1 MSYDDDIENILG
13 GGTAKPDPH
22 AALKHVPSR
31 RQRRAAAEL
40 TKRTSAKAEG
50 PSTDLVGT
58 RKGVSVNW
66 LSQVFKMTPENVR
79 RRLADCPPVA
89 VDGKANKYDVKDAA
103 EYLVDPKIDLDRYL
117 KDMKSSDLPASL
129 QKEIWDARLKRQ
141 KWEVQAGEL
150 WHTSDVLAVLS
161 STFGIIKSSVQLWPD
176 TVERQTGITDAQ
188 RELLI
193 KLGDTLQNEV
203 HQGLLGAAKERNTKP
218 SLFSIDEDEEDDDL
232 EDVL

>member
-1 MSYDDDIENILG
+1 MNYDADIEAILG
-13 GGTAKPDPH
+13 GGDDKPDPH
-22 AALKHVPSR
+22 AALQRVPTR
-31 RQRRAAAEL
+31 RQRRASVEL
-40 TKRTSAKAEG
+40 TKKTAEKAQG
-50 PSTDLVGT
+50 PSVDLVGT
-58 RKGVSVNW
+58 RQGVSVHW

-79 RRLADCPPVA
+79 RRLADCPPVS
-89 VDGKANKYDVKDAA
+89 VHGKANKYDVKAAA

-117 KDMKSSDLPASL
+117 RDMKSSDLPASL

-141 KWEVQAGEL
+141 KWEIQAGEL
-150 WHTSDVLAVLS
+150 WHTSDVMAVLS

-176 TVERQTGITDAQ
+176 TVERQTGITDEQ

-203 HQGLLGAAKERNTKP
+203 HEGLLEAAKERSTKP
-218 SLFSIDEDEEDDDL
+218 SLASIDDDDDDAL